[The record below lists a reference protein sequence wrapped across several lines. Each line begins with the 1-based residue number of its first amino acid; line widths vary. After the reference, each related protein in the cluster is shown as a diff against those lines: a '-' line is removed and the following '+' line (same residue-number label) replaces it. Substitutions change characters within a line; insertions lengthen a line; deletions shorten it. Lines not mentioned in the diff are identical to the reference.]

1 MRTCLCILLLFFTI
15 VAVIAT
21 VVYHTSINASLTF
34 AQKQNQSDYI
44 NVHRSY
50 HPPVKPL
57 PAKTTAQPAA
67 AQPAHP

>member
-1 MRTCLCILLLFFTI
+1 MRTCLCILLLFFSI
-15 VAVIAT
+15 VAIIAT

-57 PAKTTAQPAA
+57 PAKTQPAPSA
-67 AQPAHP
+67 NK